1 MLAPGALALDDAST
15 LNTPHELFACAIAG
29 LLAQLRTKQAPG
41 QPLLEHFGLGD
52 RVILLGLPVA
62 QRPC

>member
-41 QPLLEHFGLGD
+41 QPLLEHFDLGD